1 MNHTHYDS
9 IRRILKIAKQ
19 ILSIILVLIKIL
31 REILCKI
38 SKE

>member
-9 IRRILKIAKQ
+9 IRRILKITKQ

-31 REILCKI
+31 REILG
-38 SKE
+38 